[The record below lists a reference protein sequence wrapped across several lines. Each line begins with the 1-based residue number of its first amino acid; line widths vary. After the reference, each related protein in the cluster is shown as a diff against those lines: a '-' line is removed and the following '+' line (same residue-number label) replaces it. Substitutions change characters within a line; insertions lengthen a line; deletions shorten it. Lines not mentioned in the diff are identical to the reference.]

1 MQEQVKAKAI
11 NTSNPFY
18 DRFMRR
24 LMKGPCEHNWGYS
37 VGNFLPELRKGAG
50 TIGPDG
56 KPFIPTWTNKRFHE
70 VRDTAGYQ
78 LLETEWAEQRE
89 WMYPIPSWSS
99 SYGWSRSAASSAAL
113 TGGRR
118 PSQAES
124 LEWSEFTE
132 RLNRRL
138 IPLAN
143 VEQPATA
150 AMARLSAEDAAA
162 AAPKKCGKYE
172 VGVDASNGAINF
184 LLDSESKQQWSGP
197 ENLLGALSYMTFTN
211 TNFAHYATE
220 YAGGDFGKQGME
232 TANVT
237 GGSETPWLPKAVGH
251 WRANWWQNNGRL
263 GESGCSFVSQLALPA
278 ATVQLYGAPKTLF
291 LNVSVPGTAGAMADV
306 TLTWREKTATRIPE
320 ATWMSFH
327 PKTSTTKSS
336 SAVNWTFDVL
346 GHPIDPLDVPKGGTR
361 FKHAVWDGATLH
373 DSGAKKEKSLR
384 LRTLDSAILAPGDTA
399 HLLKFCHGTISPG
412 PANDTER
419 CGDDVDPVRGG
430 VHANVHNNLWGTAFP
445 QWYDDDA
452 SFRFQLLQE

>member
-1 MQEQVKAKAI
+1 MLIPPSPPPARHSA
-11 NTSNPFY
+11 PFASDVVTY
-18 DRFMRR
+18 TDF
-24 LMKGPCEHNWGYS
+24 
-37 VGNFLPELRKGAG
+37 
-50 TIGPDG
+50 TIASMPRGPDG
-56 KPFIPTWTNKRFHE
+56 E
-70 VRDTAGYQ
+70 QTAG
-78 LLETEWAEQRE
+78 
-89 WMYPIPSWSS
+89 
-99 SYGWSRSAASSAAL
+99 
-113 TGGRR
+113 
-118 PSQAES
+118 
-124 LEWSEFTE
+124 
-132 RLNRRL
+132 
-138 IPLAN
+138 
-143 VEQPATA
+143 
-150 AMARLSAEDAAA
+150 
-162 AAPKKCGKYE
+162 KKVKTD
-172 VGVDASNGAINF
+172 GV
-184 LLDSESKQQWSGP
+184 
-197 ENLLGALSYMTFTN
+197 
-211 TNFAHYATE
+211 
-220 YAGGDFGKQGME
+220 
-232 TANVT
+232 
-237 GGSETPWLPKAVGH
+237 
-251 WRANWWQNNGRL
+251 R
-263 GESGCSFVSQLALPA
+263 
-278 ATVQLYGAPKTLF
+278 
-291 LNVSVPGTAGAMADV
+291 